1 MEKYKNPNLSVE
13 ERVDDLLSRM
23 TLEEKLEQMHCSG
36 CVLSFEEQLQ
46 NVREEKNTVHSEIY
60 TYRAIDDITCVN
72 EIQRFCV
79 EKTRLGI
86 PLFVAVE
93 GTHGLSLP
101 QATIF
106 PTCGCLAATFNEEY
120 AYKMGAA
127 EAKEARAL
135 GFNHLYAPNVD
146 LLRDARW
153 GRSEENFGEDP
164 YLSGKMGAAVVR
176 GIQDNDV
183 AATAKHYI
191 AYGQPESGLN
201 CSAVHMGER
210 EVREYCLPPF
220 AECVKAGVSAI
231 MPTYSELDG
240 VPVHLSK
247 LWMHD
252 ILREEL
258 GFNGFVITDYGMSW
272 LLYSADTCVESL
284 LDVGKRYLEHGAVD
298 MEACSFDVFGK
309 DMKEAVEKGEVSMDK
324 IDRAVRRI
332 LTVKIKFGL
341 FEHPYFDEKTWR
353 QKVFTAES
361 RELCY
366 EIAAK
371 GAVLLKNDG
380 VLPLERRGVK
390 KIALIGPNAE
400 IAQLGD
406 YCYYSDRDK
415 GKKVD
420 AVSDKSITL
429 KEALIALYGSE
440 NVVVELGCGFA
451 NYNEKEVDRAKL
463 AAEGADVIIFAGG
476 HNSISVSGGDAGGEE
491 QRSRV
496 CDTAI
501 TSGEGYDTADTD
513 ISKPQ
518 KRLLSELATVGKPLV
533 FVLYGGKPTS
543 ITEELPLC
551 NAVLLAFG
559 VGSDGNRAIA
569 DILRGTVV
577 PSGKLPFSMPR
588 SAGHLPCYYNH
599 KHLGKGTMYRNHG
612 SYEHPGMDYVFDE
625 PSALFDFGYGLSYT
639 TFEYAGLTAVKISDN
654 ACKVAVN
661 VKNTGDYDGE
671 ESVLVFAR
679 NMRTRTVT
687 PIVKKLVAYKRISL
701 KKGEEKLVEFDIDT
715 DRFSYIG
722 EDMKSVAASG
732 EVKIFVE
739 KLEIVFEV

>member
-1 MEKYKNPNLSVE
+1 MVKYKNPDLPVE
-13 ERVDDLLSRM
+13 ERVEDLMSRM
-23 TLEEKLEQMHCSG
+23 TLEEKLQQMHCSG
-36 CVLSFEEQLQ
+36 CVLSYEEQLK
-46 NVREEKNTVHSEIY
+46 NVREGKNTADSEIY
-60 TYRAIDDITCVN
+60 TYLAVDDITCVN

-86 PLFVAVE
+86 PLFVACE

-106 PTCGCLAATFNEEY
+106 PTCGCLAATFDESY

-135 GFNHLYAPNVD
+135 GYNHLYAPNVD
-146 LLRDARW
+146 LLRDPRW

-164 YLSGKMGAAVVR
+164 YLSGKMGASVVR
-176 GIQDNDV
+176 GIQDNGV

-210 EVREYCLPPF
+210 DVREYFLLPF

-252 ILREEL
+252 VLREEL

-298 MEACSFDVFGK
+298 MEACLSEVFGAE
-309 DMKEAVEKGEVSMDK
+309 MRAAIERGEVSIDK

-341 FEHPYFDEKTWR
+341 FEHPYFDENTW
-353 QKVFTAES
+353 KDNVFTAEN
-361 RELCY
+361 RKLCY
-366 EIAAK
+366 EIASK
-371 GAVLLKNDG
+371 GTVLLKNDG
-380 VLPLERRGVK
+380 VLPLENNGVK

-415 GKKVD
+415 GKNVD

-429 KEALIALYGSE
+429 KEALIALYGQE
-440 NVVVELGCGFA
+440 NVVVESGCGFA
-451 NYNEKEVDRAKL
+451 NYDENQVERART
-463 AAEGADVIIFAGG
+463 AARKADVVIFAGG

-513 ISKPQ
+513 IYKPQ
-518 KRLLSELATVGKPLV
+518 KRLLKELAEVGKPLV

-543 ITEELPLC
+543 ITDELPLC

-559 VGSDGNRAIA
+559 VGSDGNSAVA
-569 DILRGTVV
+569 DILRGSVV

-588 SAGHLPCYYNH
+588 SVGHLPCYYNH

-612 SYEHPGMDYVFDE
+612 SYDKPGMDYVFDE
-625 PSALFDFGYGLSYT
+625 PSALFEFGYGLSYT
-639 TFEYAGLTAVKISDN
+639 TFEYSGLTAKKVSDT
-654 ACKVAVN
+654 ACKVNVK
-661 VKNTGDYDGE
+661 VKNTGGYDAE
-671 ESVLVFAR
+671 ESVLVFSR

-687 PIVKKLVAYKRISL
+687 PIVKKLVAYKRIEL
-701 KKGEEKLVEFDIDT
+701 KKGEEKEVEFDIDLE
-715 DRFSYIG
+715 RFSYIG
-722 EDMKSVAASG
+722 EDMKSTPASG
-732 EVKIFVE
+732 DVKIFVDKSE
-739 KLEIVFEV
+739 VVFEV